1 MRRPLPTGSWPP
13 RSERLSAALLLL
25 ALGVAGCGRSSPEE
39 AARAA
44 SLFTECAACHGS
56 RGEGNR
62 EVGAPDIA
70 GLPAWY
76 VQMQLRKF
84 QIGHRGYAPA
94 DSAGRRMAVA
104 AAALT
109 RAADAA
115 LIADWVAD
123 LPAVPPTPTLDGDAE
138 AGRVAYQACIVCH
151 ESDGSGRRDKKAPP
165 VTGLADWYFVAQLR
179 AFRDGWR
186 GTKSNDVSG
195 FTMMRPVSIP
205 LSNADIV
212 NLAAYAA
219 TLP

>member
-1 MRRPLPTGSWPP
+1 MHRSAPAGIFPLRPTRLVAFLLLTGS
-13 RSERLSAALLLL
+13 L
-25 ALGVAGCGRSSPEE
+25 ACGRPSAEE
-39 AARAA
+39 TARAA
-44 SLFTECAACHGS
+44 EVFQGCTACHGQA
-56 RGEGNR
+56 GEGDR
-62 EVGAPDIA
+62 TLGAPNIA

-84 QIGHRGYAPA
+84 QTGHRGYAPA
-94 DSAGRRMAVA
+94 DSAGRRMAEALPALLPHRSDATLVARYVA
-104 AAALT
+104 ALARVT
-109 RAADAA
+109 
-115 LIADWVAD
+115 
-123 LPAVPPTPTLDGDAE
+123 PPRTLEGDVE

-151 ESDGSGRRDKKAPP
+151 EADGSGRRDKQAPP

-179 AFRDGWR
+179 AFRDGLR

-205 LSNADIV
+205 LSDADLV